1 MLFGSCCDCDT
12 GLMSELKTAACL
24 QLDIVLLND
33 TYSVLTESKQA
44 GKRNA
49 KRSGIARSVCQS
61 CINLEYLYGSIAYV
75 FEECFV

>member
-33 TYSVLTESKQA
+33 TYSVLESEQA

-49 KRSGIARSVCQS
+49 
-61 CINLEYLYGSIAYV
+61 
-75 FEECFV
+75 